1 MDRPI
6 LISFGA
12 GLAAS
17 ALACSLLRAQDK
29 QKYKTLMAKTS
40 NLRQGASAGKYQGV
54 MSGRVVV
61 VTGAGAGIGRA
72 IAERFAKEGASVVVG
87 DFNDE
92 MGEETAARITK
103 VGGRAVFQHVDC
115 TIESEIEALMERA
128 VSEYGRLDHLINNA
142 VRFVFGHLR
151 GAGNGSK
158 TGSDRDITDADWDM
172 LFKTNVMGY
181 ARCIKHAL
189 THIRKNK
196 VSDHVFRND
205 QGQGVQVLDCGA
217 RGSIVNVASISSW
230 VAQPEFVPCAI
241 PPTHC
246 LCVRAHPPKILLR

>member
-128 VSEYGRLDHLINNA
+128 VSEYGRLDQGPSWDNQRRVLVAADPMA
-142 VRFVFGHLR
+142 VHITRLL
-151 GAGNGSK
+151 
-158 TGSDRDITDADWDM
+158 DIRIDPATAMAD
-172 LFKTNVMGY
+172 
-181 ARCIKHAL
+181 
-189 THIRKNK
+189 
-196 VSDHVFRND
+196 
-205 QGQGVQVLDCGA
+205 
-217 RGSIVNVASISSW
+217 
-230 VAQPEFVPCAI
+230 
-241 PPTHC
+241 
-246 LCVRAHPPKILLR
+246 

>member
-1 MDRPI
+1 LM
-6 LISFGA
+6 
-12 GLAAS
+12 
-17 ALACSLLRAQDK
+17 RAQDK

-40 NLRQGASAGKYQGV
+40 DIRPGASSGKYQGV
-54 MSGRVVV
+54 LSGRVAV

-72 IAERFAKEGASVVVG
+72 IAERFAQEGASVVVG
-87 DFNDE
+87 DFNDD
-92 MGEETAARITK
+92 MGRETAARITK
-103 VGGRAVFQHVDC
+103 AGGTAVFQHVDC

-128 VSEYGRLDHLINNA
+128 VSEYGRLDHLVNNA

-158 TGSDRDITDADWDM
+158 TGSDRDITDADWDV

-189 THIRKNK
+189 SHIRKNK
-196 VSDHVFRND
+196 PSDHVYRND

-217 RGSIVNVASISSW
+217 RGSIVNVASISSFI
-230 VAQPEFVPCAI
+230 AQPEFVPCEC
-241 PPTHC
+241 P
-246 LCVRAHPPKILLR
+246 HPNAGSTCAQRPRTGDDSL